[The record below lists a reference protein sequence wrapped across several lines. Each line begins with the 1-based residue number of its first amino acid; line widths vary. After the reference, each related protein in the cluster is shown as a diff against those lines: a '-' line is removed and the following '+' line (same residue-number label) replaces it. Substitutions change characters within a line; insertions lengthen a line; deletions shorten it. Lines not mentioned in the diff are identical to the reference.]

1 MGQQETSWEQSTFS
15 YIEKDAVFERG
26 DDGRLKGI
34 RVNQTAYIKSK
45 FPEVAEVPE
54 EVAKKSPQELLSPAG
69 ADWYRTSNERLAW
82 TGNTRPQNAFDISE
96 CASGAKAPPVAEAKR
111 LGKVIRG
118 VLETTED
125 SLYLPRETQTIWAR

>member
-1 MGQQETSWEQSTFS
+1 MKAFEAGWKQWEFFVSIQGKDPVMKCST
-15 YIEKDAVFERG
+15 
-26 DDGRLKGI
+26 
-34 RVNQTAYIKSK
+34 
-45 FPEVAEVPE
+45 PE